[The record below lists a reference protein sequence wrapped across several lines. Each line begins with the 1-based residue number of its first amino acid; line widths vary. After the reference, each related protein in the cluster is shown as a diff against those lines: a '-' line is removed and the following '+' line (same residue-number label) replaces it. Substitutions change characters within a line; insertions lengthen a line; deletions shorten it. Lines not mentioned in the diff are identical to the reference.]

1 MRNLRERG
9 ALRRAETQKWPNR
22 LKPFSSDEPNISRF
36 DLSSPHDLA
45 LRCGA
50 DTTQPTA
57 LCRADYCPQ
66 GDGLD
71 RPRWDPIIL
80 GSPGPSKLAAG
91 AFLRGDHACLER
103 AGRRQSADR
112 WLTDVEAPRYVG
124 LRFAVSKPLH
134 RFLSLMRRQGCR
146 ATEFHATS
154 FRALPAIF
162 RASPDQLTLEFSQAA
177 KHS

>member
-1 MRNLRERG
+1 MGPNYSGVPRPLEAG
-9 ALRRAETQKWPNR
+9 RRR
-22 LKPFSSDEPNISRF
+22 LFTRRPRLPRKE
-36 DLSSPHDLA
+36 
-45 LRCGA
+45 
-50 DTTQPTA
+50 
-57 LCRADYCPQ
+57 
-66 GDGLD
+66 DGLD

-103 AGRRQSADR
+103 RGRRQSADR

-124 LRFAVSKPLH
+124 LRFAVKPLH

-177 KHS
+177 KHSQHQP